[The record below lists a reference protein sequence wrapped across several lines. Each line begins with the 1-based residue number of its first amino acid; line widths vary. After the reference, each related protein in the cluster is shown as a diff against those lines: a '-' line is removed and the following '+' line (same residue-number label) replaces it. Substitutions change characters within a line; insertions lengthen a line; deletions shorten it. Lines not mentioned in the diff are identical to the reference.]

1 MQKWTEKEID
11 FVLNNYE
18 KYTAKQLAKIINK
31 TSNAVYSKIQE
42 LKNQG
47 GENMKYSHARLN
59 DMMNMC
65 DVSNRIMSGKTRLD
79 EKKILEFRQ
88 GKMIPTFLEAIK
100 MAQVLKCSVSDF
112 TNAVEKI

>member
-42 LKNQG
+42 LKNRG
-47 GENMKYSHARLN
+47 SDDVKYSYARLN
-59 DMMNMC
+59 DMMNDC
-65 DVSNRIMSGKTRLD
+65 DVNNREMSAKTKMN
-79 EKKILEFRQ
+79 ENKILLFRQ
-88 GKMIPTFLEAIK
+88 GKTIPTFLEAIK
-100 MAQVLKCSVSDF
+100 MAQVLGCSVTDF
-112 TNAVEKI
+112 TSVAEKI